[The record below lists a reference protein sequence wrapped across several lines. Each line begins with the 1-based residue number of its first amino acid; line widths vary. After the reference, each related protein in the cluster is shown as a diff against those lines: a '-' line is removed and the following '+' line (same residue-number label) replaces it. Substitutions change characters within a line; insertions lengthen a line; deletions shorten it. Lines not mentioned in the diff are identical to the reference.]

1 MEKKQSKIS
10 LKSFCII
17 SAILA
22 VIILTVI
29 VIAIKSKNPR
39 EIIGEEEQIA
49 LDFVNYEGTFKA
61 KGIVVRVDK
70 EFLII
75 MPTESNNEYTVQEK
89 FYFTNENNKNLKQ
102 GQEVAVTFSYDKN
115 RETIKA
121 LLEDIQIL
129 KEQAEEEIPYDIL
142 VKAYSTKEKVV
153 VSIDKENSNNKKIKF
168 KIEDKNDYKYDYSN
182 MQYKIYRYNP
192 PPEKTEIKTENG
204 VSSIAGYNPW
214 SELTKTS
221 NESTKRENSINEEN
235 EIEIELNWSSVYGEL
250 KTGKYK
256 LNFATVVKQ
265 KTNRFNKNVI
275 DVYEDF
281 IIIDINFEIDE
292 NGQILYNSVDI
303 R

>member
-102 GQEVAVTFSYDKN
+102 GQEVAVTF
-115 RETIKA
+115 RRPT
-121 LLEDIQIL
+121 
-129 KEQAEEEIPYDIL
+129 
-142 VKAYSTKEKVV
+142 
-153 VSIDKENSNNKKIKF
+153 
-168 KIEDKNDYKYDYSN
+168 
-182 MQYKIYRYNP
+182 
-192 PPEKTEIKTENG
+192 
-204 VSSIAGYNPW
+204 
-214 SELTKTS
+214 
-221 NESTKRENSINEEN
+221 
-235 EIEIELNWSSVYGEL
+235 
-250 KTGKYK
+250 
-256 LNFATVVKQ
+256 
-265 KTNRFNKNVI
+265 
-275 DVYEDF
+275 
-281 IIIDINFEIDE
+281 
-292 NGQILYNSVDI
+292 
-303 R
+303 